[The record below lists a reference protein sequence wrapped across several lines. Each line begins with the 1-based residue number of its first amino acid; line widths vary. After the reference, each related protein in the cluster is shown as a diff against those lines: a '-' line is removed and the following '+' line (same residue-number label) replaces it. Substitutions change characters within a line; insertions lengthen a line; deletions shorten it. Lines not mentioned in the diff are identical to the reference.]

1 MTSDYG
7 RNIQENI
14 NSVVTD
20 GRFNNAV
27 VRRLFDEKNKGV
39 FELPVPLNVTF
50 KDAKKFDVQ
59 NPVIGN
65 IMSQVNANQLTEAQ
79 VKKLLS
85 EGEEAKI
92 MLRLGALRR
101 RWRR

>member
-1 MTSDYG
+1 MKE
-7 RNIQENI
+7 R
-14 NSVVTD
+14 
-20 GRFNNAV
+20 
-27 VRRLFDEKNKGV
+27 V
-39 FELPVPLNVTF
+39 FELPIPLSVTF

-65 IMSQVNANQLTEAQ
+65 IMSQVNANQLTDAQ

-92 MLRLGALRR
+92 RLRLGALRR

>member
-1 MTSDYG
+1 M
-7 RNIQENI
+7 QENI

-27 VRRLFDEKNKGV
+27 VRRLFDERNKGV

-65 IMSQVNANQLTEAQ
+65 ILSQVNAN
-79 VKKLLS
+79 
-85 EGEEAKI
+85 
-92 MLRLGALRR
+92 
-101 RWRR
+101 